1 MYRRL
6 LHQVCVV
13 CFFCPTVLFHPT
25 GISDE
30 HNLCSGTL
38 EEATDYAR
46 SILKQIFR
54 PAMTRVRDSGMAEV
68 MLKGINILNPL
79 VDPEA
84 FATFTR
90 YGLRMFNYFQ
100 NKNSL
105 VKNLNFN

>member
-1 MYRRL
+1 MYVQTTTPSNVRSL
-6 LHQVCVV
+6 FMSHCA
-13 CFFCPTVLFHPT
+13 FFPT